1 MESLYLESRR
11 DAVRAGTCIRAMLR
25 DDDSD
30 RVEADAG
37 GILAGEFVCRVIA
50 LVEGLSKRS

>member
-25 DDDSD
+25 DDDS
-30 RVEADAG
+30 VEADAG

-50 LVEGLSKRS
+50 LVEGLSKKS